1 MVYDDATDNGERIQI
16 TDTDKGGDIML
27 RTPFLFSPVGW
38 VILGVTGYLLYQ
50 SGKKAAKRE
59 REEQNKPES
68 STKPAVTKKP
78 ATA

>member
-1 MVYDDATDNGERIQI
+1 
-16 TDTDKGGDIML
+16 ML
-27 RTPFLFSPVGW
+27 RIPFLFNPVGW

-59 REEQNKPES
+59 REEQNKTES
-68 STKPAVTKKP
+68 STKPVAAKKP

>member
-1 MVYDDATDNGERIQI
+1 
-16 TDTDKGGDIML
+16 ML

-50 SGKKAAKRE
+50 SGKKAAKGE